1 MEEKTKI
8 ERKNNKSV
16 KTAVLLFGAVLI
28 TMSLLGGTLAKYT
41 SEIGKAS
48 DSARVAKWYVSEKV
62 SDFDLFADSYLD
74 EGAGNTKG
82 AWDADNKT
90 NKKNTVQG
98 DTEGTKVIAPGTKG
112 SATIQI
118 DANSVKES
126 EVAFKYVFELEGQDS
141 WYSLPFYRNGSIH
154 IDMNTGV
161 TQNMGW
167 NVLYDGTSKYNGWLP
182 LRFKITKG
190 SSVVY
195 DGLSGGAQQYEDGQK
210 QVVALRNELGKLGT
224 DVIYPK
230 STSAEIQN
238 IVDDS
243 EITIEWE
250 WPFKQVDDPG
260 LSADD
265 NKLKHDREDGYDTLV
280 GQNAASTDP
289 TKVPNFKIPI
299 SVKKVQVD

>member
-41 SEIGKAS
+41 SDIGTAS
-48 DSARVAKWYVSEKV
+48 DSARVAKWYVSETV

-118 DANSVKES
+118 DANNVEPS
-126 EVAFKYVFELEGQDS
+126 EVAFKYVYAIDGSDDWS
-141 WYSLPFYRNGSIH
+141 ALPFYRNGSDPIN
-154 IDMNTGV
+154 M
-161 TQNMGW
+161 QNPEMSIKGW
-167 NVLYDGTSKYNGWLP
+167 NVLKDSDPAKGYNGWLP

-190 SSVVY
+190 GSVIY
-195 DGLSGGAQQYEDGQK
+195 DGFNSGDDGQV
-210 QVVALRNELGKLGT
+210 QVVKLRDMLKSNAET
-224 DVIYPK
+224 SIIYPK
-230 STSAEIQN
+230 STAAEIGT
-238 IVDDS
+238 VVTAS
-243 EITIEWE
+243 ALTIDWD
-250 WPFKQVDDPG
+250 WPFEISDKFDA
-260 LSADD
+260 ADTAVA
-265 NKLKHDREDGYDTLV
+265 K
-280 GQNAASTDP
+280 NAASGVD
-289 TKVPNFKIPI
+289 VPNFVIPI

>member
-1 MEEKTKI
+1 MREKTKI

-28 TMSLLGGTLAKYT
+28 TMSLLGGTLAKY
-41 SEIGKAS
+41 IGDIGTAT

-82 AWDADNKT
+82 TWDADNKT
-90 NKKNTVQG
+90 NHKNTVQG
-98 DTEGTKVIAPGTKG
+98 DTAGTKVIAPGTKG

-195 DGLSGGAQQYEDGQK
+195 DGLSGGTQQYEDGQK
-210 QVVALRNELGKLGT
+210 QVVALRNELEKLGT

-230 STSAEIQN
+230 STSTEVQN
-238 IVDDS
+238 IINDS
-243 EITIEWE
+243 AITIEWE

-260 LSADD
+260 LNADD